1 MSDTVGRFTARVAD
15 YDRYRPGYP
24 AAAFDAILGPDGLDR
39 PRDPGF
45 EDPLVVD
52 VGAGTGQATRGLVL
66 RVRRLIA
73 IEPNPD
79 MRASL
84 IANCPGVDVR
94 DTTAEHTGL
103 ADASVDAVAMF
114 QAFQWCDGA
123 AALAEFAR
131 ITRPG
136 GRIAVVWNVPD
147 RSDPFTAA
155 YEDLVDGHGDA
166 ALAEALPTGAG
177 TADQFLA
184 SPLLVNTRRAAF
196 THKQR
201 LDADGFRG
209 RIGSVSYLPA
219 PGPALDAILA
229 AGDRIFARFAR
240 GDETLNLVYRT
251 VVFLGDRR

>member
-24 AAAFDAILGPDGLDR
+24 AAAVDAILGPDGLDR
-39 PRDPGF
+39 PREPGF

>member
-1 MSDTVGRFTARVAD
+1 VSDTVGRFSAKVAD

-24 AAAFDAILGPDGLDR
+24 SAAFDAILGPDGFER

-52 VGAGTGQATRGLVL
+52 VGAGTGQATRGLAL

-73 IEPNPD
+73 IEPNAD

-84 IANCPGVDVR
+84 VANCPGVDVR

-103 ADASVDAVAMF
+103 AAGSVDVVAMF

-136 GRIAVVWNVPD
+136 GRIGIVWNMPD
-147 RSDPFTAA
+147 RRDPFTAA
-155 YEDLVDGHGDA
+155 YEDLVDHHGDA
-166 ALAEALPTGAG
+166 TLAEALPAGAG
-177 TADQFLA
+177 TAEQFLA
-184 SPLLVNTRRAAF
+184 SPLLVNARKAVV
-196 THKQR
+196 KNEQR
-201 LDADGFRG
+201 LDAEGFRG
-209 RIGSVSYLPA
+209 RIGSVSYLPP
-219 PGPALDAILA
+219 PGPALDAILT

-240 GDETLNLVYRT
+240 GDETLCLVYRT
-251 VVFLGDRR
+251 VVYVAERR